1 MFWLTFISLT
11 ILCFTYTTTA
21 YAANPTIRRLLP
33 PRLDQNTWVMIEIW
47 PEVNDITLSAYFME
61 GSSEKNRDLCDAT
74 KRVFDRDQDQRSK
87 ALKKTF
93 SSYRF
98 CMSLNS
104 AIQQG
109 YVDNR

>member
-1 MFWLTFISLT
+1 MIGFVFVSAAIVCLACTAGFGAEST
-11 ILCFTYTTTA
+11 IG
-21 YAANPTIRRLLP
+21 RLPP
-33 PRLDQNTWVMIEIW
+33 PRLGQDTWIMIEVW
-47 PEVNDITLSAYFME
+47 PDVQGITLSAYFLDI
-61 GSSEKNRDLCDAT
+61 SYEKNRNLCEAT
-74 KRVFDRDQDQRSK
+74 KRVFDRDQDHRSK